1 MNKNGDPRHPGRE
14 IRGLPRHKTSQENQH
29 PIVALNHIDDEWV
42 LTWTTGGK
50 ETITI
55 HDAKT
60 LKLEPLYE
68 ETIAYTGNGPKH
80 RRNFKSEGNTLL
92 QPDKCPCCY
101 DGLSFKAFSTIH
113 VELEN
118 KADFYLDWDFII
130 GGQDDFT
137 YQK

>member
-1 MNKNGDPRHPGRE
+1 MVTHATLIERYGDSPAIKLARR
-14 IRGLPRHKTSQENQH
+14 TNT

-55 HDAKT
+55 HDAET

-68 ETIAYTGNGPKH
+68 ETITYIEYGPRH
-80 RRNFKSEGNTLL
+80 RRTFKSEGATKL

-101 DGLSFKAFSTIH
+101 DGLSFKDFSTIH
-113 VELEN
+113 VQLEN
-118 KADFYLDWDFII
+118 NADIYLDWDII
-130 GGQDDFT
+130 ITDQNEFT

>member
-1 MNKNGDPRHPGRE
+1 MVTHATLIERYGDSPAIKLAKRTNK
-14 IRGLPRHKTSQENQH
+14 

-55 HDAKT
+55 NDVKT

-68 ETIAYTGNGPKH
+68 ETITYTENGPKH

-101 DGLSFKAFSTIH
+101 DGLSFKDFSTIH

-118 KADFYLDWDFII
+118 KADFYLDWDHISSD
-130 GGQDDFT
+130 QDDFT

>member
-1 MNKNGDPRHPGRE
+1 MVTHAALVEKYGDSPAIKLAKR
-14 IRGLPRHKTSQENQH
+14 TNT
-29 PIVALNHIDDEWV
+29 PIVALNHVDDEWV

-55 HDAKT
+55 HDVKT

-68 ETIAYTGNGPKH
+68 ETITYTGYGPRH
-80 RRNFKSEGNTLL
+80 RRIFKSEGATLF

-101 DGLSFKAFSTIH
+101 DGLSFKDFSTIH
-113 VELEN
+113 VQLEN
-118 KADFYLDWDFII
+118 NADIYLDWDII
-130 GGQDDFT
+130 ITDQNEFT

>member
-1 MNKNGDPRHPGRE
+1 MATHATLIEKFGDSPAIKLAKRSN
-14 IRGLPRHKTSQENQH
+14 T
-29 PIVALNHIDDEWV
+29 PIVSLNHIDDEWV

-68 ETIAYTGNGPKH
+68 ETVSYTGRGPKH
-80 RRNFKSEGNTLL
+80 RRNFRSEGATLFY
-92 QPDKCPCCY
+92 PETCPCCY
-101 DGLSFKAFSTIH
+101 DGLSFKTFSKIH

-118 KADFYLDWDFII
+118 KADFYLNWDFVI